1 MMFRDIDVTN
11 KVLDA
16 TMMKFGAVV
25 GNVTNADTP
34 GYKRQEVSFEAQLEA
49 EIEKKGTKNISA
61 KNLRPVT
68 YTDQSTLSYRLD
80 GNNVDIDKEMSE
92 LAQVK
97 LRYDT
102 LIQRANAQ
110 IRRYTYI
117 LQNIK

>member
-25 GNVTNADTP
+25 GNVTNVDTP
-34 GYKRQEVSFEAQLEA
+34 GYKRQEVSFETQLES
-49 EIEKKGTKNISA
+49 EIQKNGTKNITVE
-61 KNLRPVT
+61 NLSPVT
-68 YTDQSTLSYRLD
+68 YTDRSTLSYRID

-97 LRYDT
+97 LRYDA

>member
-1 MMFRDIDVTN
+1 MFRDIDVTN

-16 TMMKFGAVV
+16 TMLKMNTVTS
-25 GNVTNADTP
+25 NITNADTP
-34 GYKRQEVSFEAQLEA
+34 GYKRQDVSFEAMLEA
-49 EIEKKGTKNISA
+49 EIEKNGIKHVSSDNID
-61 KNLRPVT
+61 PVI

-80 GNNVDIDKEMSE
+80 GNNVDIDNEMSE

-117 LQNIK
+117 LQNIR